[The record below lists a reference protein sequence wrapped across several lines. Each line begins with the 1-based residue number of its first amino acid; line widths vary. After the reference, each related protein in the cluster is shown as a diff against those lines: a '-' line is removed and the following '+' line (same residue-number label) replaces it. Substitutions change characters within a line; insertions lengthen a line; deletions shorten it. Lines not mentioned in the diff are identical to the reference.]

1 MKIRVTASDANDA
14 APPAYNSVT
23 VPSAPAVQPARLL
36 DTNGDGVA
44 DSVMV
49 DTNGDGVPDTVL
61 PLGGGSAAPAA
72 ETATFSPPP
81 PVAAAAGYPVQEP
94 ACQPQNQL
102 QWIFGCICA
111 AVFVVVVILMVVF
124 ADDDAGGGSGGCFPG
139 GEVVDLWGG
148 GGAPIELLEPGDR
161 LANGGAVVAT
171 MRLSVS
177 DAEDRLYRFD
187 DRVLVTGS
195 HTVLDR
201 SDGRWRH
208 VLGSRLSVPVP
219 VSVRAVGRAA
229 VPTRHIVYN
238 LVTTTHT
245 FSINATTFADWEE
258 VADPDPP
265 QTEADR
271 LAELNHQDGALPS
284 QPWNPRAS
292 SSSPAEKTKPVGAIP
307 RTATMEGGFA
317 ASTMVSRGGG
327 VPPARIDS
335 LEPGDA
341 IEGGVVMAVIRLP
354 PAAKVWLCGG
364 AGQFPTTVS
373 GYAILRDVA
382 DGVWRHAHDTAAS
395 CRPAPPPARG
405 TAAAVMPIYQLLT
418 TGHRVHV
425 AGAVWAD
432 YEVVPESPANLA
444 TSYSGNVATLN
455 ANTISARRA
464 PE

>member
-1 MKIRVTASDANDA
+1 M
-14 APPAYNSVT
+14 
-23 VPSAPAVQPARLL
+23 
-36 DTNGDGVA
+36 
-44 DSVMV
+44 
-49 DTNGDGVPDTVL
+49 
-61 PLGGGSAAPAA
+61 
-72 ETATFSPPP
+72 
-81 PVAAAAGYPVQEP
+81 
-94 ACQPQNQL
+94 
-102 QWIFGCICA
+102 
-111 AVFVVVVILMVVF
+111 
-124 ADDDAGGGSGGCFPG
+124 
-139 GEVVDLWGG
+139 
-148 GGAPIELLEPGDR
+148 
-161 LANGGAVVAT
+161 
-171 MRLSVS
+171 
-177 DAEDRLYRFD
+177 
-187 DRVLVTGS
+187 
-195 HTVLDR
+195 
-201 SDGRWRH
+201 
-208 VLGSRLSVPVP
+208 PVP

-373 GYAILRDVA
+373 GYAILYVHSGVRSRPLPVQCDLPFASPSMRLAVHPRYDPIFLRIVFVA
-382 DGVWRHAHDTAAS
+382 CADRCSLPDGV
-395 CRPAPPPARG
+395 P
-405 TAAAVMPIYQLLT
+405 V
-418 TGHRVHV
+418 
-425 AGAVWAD
+425 
-432 YEVVPESPANLA
+432 
-444 TSYSGNVATLN
+444 
-455 ANTISARRA
+455 RRR
-464 PE
+464 